1 MTVNGEAGGAR
12 PDEAALNIP
21 LQRFDHAGSLIVVE
35 GVDGSGK
42 STQLQLL
49 KEWLIEQGADVLFT
63 EWNSSSLTAKAV
75 RRGKRRLWLGHLSFI
90 LLHAT
95 DFTHRYEN
103 IILPALREGKLVL
116 ADRYVFTAF
125 ARDVARNADRASVR
139 QLYSFAMQPDLP
151 LYFRVPLDVAM
162 NRVLTGPGR
171 EGLKY
176 YEAGLDLG
184 LSHEPEES
192 YRLFQGRVVNEYDRM
207 IDEYGLTVIDANRS
221 IEPQREEVL
230 ALARPILER
239 HLEMRSQRQDVRR
252 PWREV
257 VRG

>member
-1 MTVNGEAGGAR
+1 MTRNDTWSGDGG
-12 PDEAALNIP
+12 PSPSIP
-21 LQRFDHAGSLIVVE
+21 LQQFDRSGSLIVVE

-42 STQLQLL
+42 STQLRLL
-49 KEWLIEQGADVLFT
+49 QEWLIDQGADVQFT
-63 EWNSSSLTAKAV
+63 EWNSSSLTAKAI
-75 RRGKRRLWLGHLSFI
+75 RRGKRRLWLGHLSFV

-139 QLYSFAMQPDLP
+139 RLYAFALQPDLA

-162 NRVLTGPGR
+162 QRVLTGPGR
-171 EGLKY
+171 DGLKY

-184 LSHEPEES
+184 LSPDPVES
-192 YRLFQGRVVNEYDRM
+192 YRLFQGRVVSEYDRM
-207 IDEYGLTVIDANRS
+207 VDEYGLTVIDANRS
-221 IEPQREEVL
+221 IEPQQREVQ
-230 ALARPILER
+230 ALACPILER
-239 HLEMRSQRQDVRR
+239 HLEMLCERQQRRFGRQ
-252 PWREV
+252 EL